1 MLFLVLISWAL
12 DETWKKSKQS
22 NPDLVRLTVGI
33 RNWTSG
39 LSVFAVTLCDRRS
52 PLIHTA
58 YIVFV
63 S

>member
-1 MLFLVLISWAL
+1 MLFLVLISWAP
-12 DETWKKSKQS
+12 DETWKKSKQNS
-22 NPDLVRLTVGI
+22 PDLVHLTVGI

-52 PLIHTA
+52 PLIHIV
-58 YIVFV
+58 YILFV